1 MSGGLGIAKELFFS
15 LFFQT
20 SFETNGR
27 LDIGL

>member
-15 LFFQT
+15 FFST

>member
-1 MSGGLGIAKELFFS
+1 MSGGLRIAEERFFS
-15 LFFQT
+15 FLFPT

>member
-1 MSGGLGIAKELFFS
+1 MSGGLGIAKELFF
-15 LFFQT
+15 FFSPT